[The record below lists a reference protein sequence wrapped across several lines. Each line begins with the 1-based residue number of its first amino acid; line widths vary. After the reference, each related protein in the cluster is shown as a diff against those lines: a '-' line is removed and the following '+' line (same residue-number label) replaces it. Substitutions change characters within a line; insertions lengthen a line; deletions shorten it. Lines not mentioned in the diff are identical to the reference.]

1 MTETLPYKIV
11 KLTNGEDIIC
21 MVENEFG
28 EECEVSYPLLM
39 QTLPRRTPQGL
50 VESLSLSR
58 WLQPFTEESLF
69 KIKSDN
75 IILMTDASPGLCK
88 YYEYVLSKIDKP
100 KDSEVFHEN
109 NFPKEAENHN
119 EDNDEEV
126 YEELL
131 ENMDTDSDSVH

>member
-1 MTETLPYKIV
+1 MNVAPYKIV

-21 MVENEFG
+21 IVKNELG

-39 QTLPRRTPQGL
+39 QTLPRSTPRGF

-69 KIKSDN
+69 KIKSDK
-75 IILMTDASPGLCK
+75 IILITDASPGLCK
-88 YYEYVLSKIDKP
+88 YYEYVLSKIDSH
-100 KDSEVFHEN
+100 DNNDVFNEN
-109 NFPKEAENHN
+109 NFPKEAEDSNKN
-119 EDNDEEV
+119 EEV

-131 ENMDTDSDSVH
+131 ADMDIDSNSIH

>member
-21 MVENEFG
+21 IVKSELG
-28 EECEVSYPLLM
+28 EECEISYPLLM
-39 QTLPRRTPQGL
+39 QTLPRRTPKGF

-69 KIKSDN
+69 KIKNDK

-88 YYEYVLSKIDKP
+88 YYEYVLSKIDSP
-100 KDSEVFHEN
+100 NDNEVFDEK
-109 NFPKEAENHN
+109 NFSKEEVN
-119 EDNDEEV
+119 DDEEI

-131 ENMDTDSDSVH
+131 SDMDIDSDSIH

>member
-21 MVENEFG
+21 IVKSELG
-28 EECEVSYPLLM
+28 EECEISYPLLM
-39 QTLPRRTPQGL
+39 QTLPRRTPKGF

-69 KIKSDN
+69 KIKSDK
-75 IILMTDASPGLCK
+75 IILMTDATPGLCK
-88 YYEYVLSKIDKP
+88 YYEYVLSKIDSP
-100 KDSEVFHEN
+100 NDNEVFDEK
-109 NFPKEAENHN
+109 NFSNSKEEDN
-119 EDNDEEV
+119 EDDEEI

-131 ENMDTDSDSVH
+131 ADMDIDSNSIH

>member
-21 MVENEFG
+21 IVKSELG
-28 EECEVSYPLLM
+28 EECEISYPLLM
-39 QTLPRRTPQGL
+39 QTLPRRTPKGF

-69 KIKSDN
+69 KIKNDK

-88 YYEYVLSKIDKP
+88 YYEYVLSKIDSP
-100 KDSEVFHEN
+100 NDNEVFDEKN
-109 NFPKEAENHN
+109 LSKE
-119 EDNDEEV
+119 EDNDDDEEV

-131 ENMDTDSDSVH
+131 ADMDIDSNSIH

>member
-21 MVENEFG
+21 IVKSELG
-28 EECEVSYPLLM
+28 EECEISYPVLM
-39 QTLPRRTPQGL
+39 QTLPRRTPKGF

-69 KIKSDN
+69 KIKSDK

-88 YYEYVLSKIDKP
+88 YYEYVLSKIDNP
-100 KDSEVFHEN
+100 NDNDVFQEN

-119 EDNDEEV
+119 EDNDEEI
-126 YEELL
+126 YKELL
-131 ENMDTDSDSVH
+131 EDMDIDSDSIH

>member
-1 MTETLPYKIV
+1 MNVTPYKIV

-21 MVENEFG
+21 IVKNELG

-39 QTLPRRTPQGL
+39 QTLPRRTPGGF

-69 KIKSDN
+69 KIKSDK

-88 YYEYVLSKIDKP
+88 YYEYVLSKIDSP
-100 KDSEVFHEN
+100 NDNEVFDEK
-109 NFPKEAENHN
+109 NFSKE
-119 EDNDEEV
+119 EDNDDDEEV

-131 ENMDTDSDSVH
+131 ADMDIDSNSIH

>member
-21 MVENEFG
+21 IVKSELG
-28 EECEVSYPLLM
+28 EECEISYPLLM
-39 QTLPRRTPQGL
+39 QTLPRRTPKGF

-69 KIKSDN
+69 KIKSDK

-88 YYEYVLSKIDKP
+88 YYEYVLSKIGEPNDN
-100 KDSEVFHEN
+100 DVFNEN
-109 NFPKEAENHN
+109 NFPKEAEDSN
-119 EDNDEEV
+119 ENDEEV

-131 ENMDTDSDSVH
+131 ADMDIDSKSIH

>member
-21 MVENEFG
+21 IVKNELG

-39 QTLPRRTPQGL
+39 QTLPRRTPQGF

-69 KIKSDN
+69 KIKSDK

-88 YYEYVLSKIDKP
+88 YYEYVLSKIDSH
-100 KDSEVFHEN
+100 DNNDVFNEN
-109 NFPKEAENHN
+109 NFPKEAEDIN
-119 EDNDEEV
+119 EDEEV

-131 ENMDTDSDSVH
+131 ADMDIDSKSIH

>member
-21 MVENEFG
+21 IVKNELG

-39 QTLPRRTPQGL
+39 QTLPRRTPQGF

-88 YYEYVLSKIDKP
+88 YYEYVLSKIDNP
-100 KDSEVFHEN
+100 NDNDVFQEN

-119 EDNDEEV
+119 EDNDEEI
-126 YEELL
+126 YKELL
-131 ENMDTDSDSVH
+131 EDMDIDSESIH

>member
-21 MVENEFG
+21 IVKNELG

-39 QTLPRRTPQGL
+39 LTLPRRTPKGF

-69 KIKSDN
+69 KIKSDK

-88 YYEYVLSKIDKP
+88 YYEYVLSKIDSP
-100 KDSEVFHEN
+100 NDNEVFDEK
-109 NFPKEAENHN
+109 NFSKEEDN
-119 EDNDEEV
+119 ENDEEI

-131 ENMDTDSDSVH
+131 ADMDIDSNSIH

>member
-21 MVENEFG
+21 IVKSELG
-28 EECEVSYPLLM
+28 EECEISYPLLM
-39 QTLPRRTPQGL
+39 QTLPRRTPGGF

-69 KIKSDN
+69 KIKSDK

-88 YYEYVLSKIDKP
+88 YYEYVLSKIDSP
-100 KDSEVFHEN
+100 NDNEVFDEK
-109 NFPKEAENHN
+109 NFSKEAEDSNK
-119 EDNDEEV
+119 DEEV

-131 ENMDTDSDSVH
+131 ADMDTDSNSIH